1 MPRLRAPAVEPRG
14 DAAPDAA
21 LPIHEMPGHLVRRLQ
36 QVAVALFTEELA
48 GLELTPVQ
56 FAALVA
62 LDERPGLDQ
71 ATLAALIGYD
81 RATIGGVIDR
91 LEQKGRV
98 RRDPHPSDRRA
109 KVPRI
114 TAEGRAMLRE
124 ATPGVRRVQARL
136 MAPLSPAERR
146 TFDALCRKLLSTHH
160 G

>member
-1 MPRLRAPAVEPRG
+1 MPRLKAPAPA
-14 DAAPDAA
+14 AAPADAA

-36 QVAVALFTEELA
+36 QVAVALFAEELA
-48 GLELTPVQ
+48 GLDLTPVQ
-56 FAALVA
+56 YAALVA

-91 LEQKGRV
+91 LEQKGSV

-109 KVPRI
+109 KVPQI
-114 TAEGRAMLRE
+114 TAEGRSALR
-124 ATPGVRRVQARL
+124 AAAPGVRRVQARL
-136 MAPLSPAERR
+136 MGPLSAAERR
-146 TFDALCRKLLSTHH
+146 AFEALCRKLLAAHH